1 MLISYIYSMRYPTL
15 LNTFF
20 HKKIICITVVVFSFL
35 RVSAQNQIQL
45 ERLYKAENSVDRARI
60 FWSSAEG
67 MSREEYLRFIK
78 KAEIFAKQKK
88 DKFLKQHI
96 EHMHNH
102 LKAVQD
108 LSFEEEIIAVQN
120 LLQQYQ
126 EDGKNLEVGY
136 CHHVLA
142 QLHFWL
148 REYGHSFEHYF
159 KAYEIFEKVGFENV
173 PTITKFLHDM
183 ALSRYFF
190 KDYKEV
196 IRLMHLSRKYTP
208 YNENHHIQLCNN
220 LGAAYKEVG
229 VKDSALFYFKN
240 TLELSKKYNYR
251 VWEGISFGNMGN
263 VYFNDKNYEQAHQ
276 YYLLEFD
283 ISKENHTD
291 PIWLSSYINI
301 SKTYVKLD
309 SLAKAKVLL
318 KQISDKLQNLQKDK
332 LYGENE
338 HLKSLQRNFY
348 EIMAEYAQQS
358 GDYKLA
364 LQFKD
369 SLNTAQQKIDSTFNS
384 AIVKMSA
391 DKLLI
396 QAKELEL
403 AQKEQEKSSQRL
415 MYLLIISLVLIF
427 GVLSYLY
434 MYKSR
439 QRKKRQNERLLSQN
453 KITLLEKQKA
463 ERELQ
468 LAKSQI
474 QHFVDKISENS
485 KIITELESDLHNLKN
500 LEIEQKQQVSQTLQN
515 LKSAKILNDQDW
527 YEFQNNFDAAFPD
540 FTISIKNKVPS
551 ITVSELRYL
560 MMVQLSLSN
569 KEMARAIGVSDSS
582 IRVTWNR
589 VRKKLNGTPDDTPE
603 ILLEKILTKK
613 RGKSRKSDVE

>member
-1 MLISYIYSMRYPTL
+1 
-15 LNTFF
+15 
-20 HKKIICITVVVFSFL
+20 
-35 RVSAQNQIQL
+35 
-45 ERLYKAENSVDRARI
+45 VDRARI

-208 YNENHHIQLCNN
+208 YNENHHIQLHNN
-220 LGAAYKEVG
+220 LGAAYKELG
-229 VKDSALFYFKN
+229 VKDSALFYFKK

-251 VWEGISFGNMGN
+251 VWEGISLGNIGN

-309 SLAKAKVLL
+309 SLAKAKVFL

-348 EIMAEYAQQS
+348 EIMTEYAQQS

-369 SLNTAQQKIDSTFNS
+369 SLNSAQQKIDSTFNS

-396 QAKELEL
+396 QAKDLEL

-415 MYLLIISLVLIF
+415 MYLLIISLGLIF

-463 ERELQ
+463 EKELQ

-485 KIITELESDLHNLKN
+485 KIITELESDLYYLKN

>member
-1 MLISYIYSMRYPTL
+1 
-15 LNTFF
+15 
-20 HKKIICITVVVFSFL
+20 
-35 RVSAQNQIQL
+35 
-45 ERLYKAENSVDRARI
+45 
-60 FWSSAEG
+60 
-67 MSREEYLRFIK
+67 
-78 KAEIFAKQKK
+78 
-88 DKFLKQHI
+88 
-96 EHMHNH
+96 
-102 LKAVQD
+102 
-108 LSFEEEIIAVQN
+108 
-120 LLQQYQ
+120 
-126 EDGKNLEVGY
+126 
-136 CHHVLA
+136 
-142 QLHFWL
+142 
-148 REYGHSFEHYF
+148 
-159 KAYEIFEKVGFENV
+159 
-173 PTITKFLHDM
+173 
-183 ALSRYFF
+183 
-190 KDYKEV
+190 
-196 IRLMHLSRKYTP
+196 
-208 YNENHHIQLCNN
+208 
-220 LGAAYKEVG
+220 
-229 VKDSALFYFKN
+229 
-240 TLELSKKYNYR
+240 
-251 VWEGISFGNMGN
+251 
-263 VYFNDKNYEQAHQ
+263 
-276 YYLLEFD
+276 
-283 ISKENHTD
+283 
-291 PIWLSSYINI
+291 
-301 SKTYVKLD
+301 
-309 SLAKAKVLL
+309 
-318 KQISDKLQNLQKDK
+318 
-332 LYGENE
+332 
-338 HLKSLQRNFY
+338 
-348 EIMAEYAQQS
+348 MAEYAQQS